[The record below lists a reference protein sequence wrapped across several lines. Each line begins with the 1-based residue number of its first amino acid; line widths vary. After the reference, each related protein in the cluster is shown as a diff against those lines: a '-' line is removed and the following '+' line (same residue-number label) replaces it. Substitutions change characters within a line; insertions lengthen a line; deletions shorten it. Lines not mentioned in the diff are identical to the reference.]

1 MRPWSASVE
10 QGWGSMSKPALRHH
24 VVCFDSRFNIILMYA
39 DRNSHQHM
47 LRPFRDLST
56 NFQQIGPLKSLK
68 TKIIIVEIS
77 VIIYLTL
84 QASSILKMM
93 QNSKLSALYVN

>member
-1 MRPWSASVE
+1 
-10 QGWGSMSKPALRHH
+10 
-24 VVCFDSRFNIILMYA
+24 MYA